1 MKIKLLE
8 IPRKFIVGKSQD
20 IEMLDCGKIELEDN
34 EMISFVTIEGC
45 EYDVCAKDWGFYA
58 TPSVN
63 GRLVREGFITALVK
77 NTFDQYYV
85 MLVDKNKVDSFNNYV
100 EKENLILVQW
110 LSELK

>member
-20 IEMLDCGKIELEDN
+20 IEILDCGKIELDDN
-34 EMISFVTIEGC
+34 EMLSFVTSEGC

-63 GRLVREGFITALVK
+63 GRLVREGFKTALVK
-77 NTFDQYYV
+77 NSLNQYYV
-85 MLVDKNKVDSFNNYV
+85 MLVDINKLESFNNYT
-100 EKENLILVQW
+100 EKENLIIVQW
-110 LSELK
+110 LSEL